1 MPTIEQLA
9 AHHWG
14 EKAAMESHPE
24 CPYVRPD
31 LARAWREG
39 LRFARERFGGSGPLV
54 TSEKS

>member
-14 EKAAMESHPE
+14 EKAAMEGHPE

-39 LRFARERFGGSGPLV
+39 LRFARERFGDGGRLV
-54 TSEKS
+54 TSENA